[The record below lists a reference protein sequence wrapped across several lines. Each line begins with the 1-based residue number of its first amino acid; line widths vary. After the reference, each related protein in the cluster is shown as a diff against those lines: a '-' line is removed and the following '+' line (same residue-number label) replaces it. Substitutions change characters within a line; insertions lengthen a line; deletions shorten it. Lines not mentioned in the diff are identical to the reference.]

1 MNQSQSNLKLA
12 ERGALISIVAYL
24 ILSAAKLAT
33 GHLLHSSSLVA
44 DGFNNL
50 SDIISNVALL
60 IGIRMARQPA
70 DRDHRFGH
78 WKIEDLA
85 SLVTSIIMF
94 YVGFD
99 VLRDTVQ
106 KILSRETTVIDPLGA
121 IVGVG
126 SALVMFAVYLYN
138 RTLAKKAQSKAL
150 KAAAKDNLQPL
161 RWF

>member
-78 WKIEDLA
+78 WKIEDLS
-85 SLVTSIIMF
+85 SLVTSFIMF
-94 YVGFD
+94 VVGFQ
-99 VLRDTVQ
+99 VLIQTVR
-106 KILSRETTVIDPLGA
+106 KIFLREETVVDPLGA
-121 IVGVG
+121 TVGIL
-126 SALVMFAVYLYN
+126 SAMVMCGVNF
-138 RTLAKKAQSKAL
+138 
-150 KAAAKDNLQPL
+150 
-161 RWF
+161 

>member
-1 MNQSQSNLKLA
+1 M
-12 ERGALISIVAYL
+12 
-24 ILSAAKLAT
+24 
-33 GHLLHSSSLVA
+33 

-60 IGIRMARQPA
+60 TAFMARQPA

-106 KILSRETTVIDPLGA
+106 KFSAGKQLLLILLGA
-121 IVGVG
+121 IVELGQRL
-126 SALVMFAVYLYN
+126 SCLWSIFITAL
-138 RTLAKKAQSKAL
+138 
-150 KAAAKDNLQPL
+150 
-161 RWF
+161 